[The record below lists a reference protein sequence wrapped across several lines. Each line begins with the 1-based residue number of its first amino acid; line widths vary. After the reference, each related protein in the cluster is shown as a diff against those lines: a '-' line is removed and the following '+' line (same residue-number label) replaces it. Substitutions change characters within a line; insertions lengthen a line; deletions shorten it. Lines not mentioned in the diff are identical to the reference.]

1 MTFDSVLVVD
11 SKDLAKDGVD
21 SKLNFNTLFQVPRQY
36 VAQAIQMS
44 RVFQDAIDS
53 KNLEFNF
60 EKALSIVQQHPEMAV
75 IGTVNQSIVKQDNQV
90 SAMVSDVMALLDTV
104 VGVALDKQSATYKK
118 FENTIEQGFTNLNE
132 QKDSKWIF
140 WSKESEHKTTYT
152 YNILFAVANQETG
165 SVMAAAPIGLTITV
179 DVDKEKVLWIT
190 TKDKHNYSVNV
201 KSITV
206 VEALKS

>member
-21 SKLNFNTLFQVPRQY
+21 SNLNFNTLFQVPKQY

-53 KNLEFNF
+53 KSLEFNF
-60 EKALSIVQQHPEMAV
+60 EKALSILHQHPEMAV

-90 SAMVSDVMALLDTV
+90 SVMVKDVMALLDTV
-104 VGVALDKQSATYKK
+104 VGVALDKQSETYKK

>member
-1 MTFDSVLVVD
+1 MTFDNILVVD
-11 SKDLAKDGVD
+11 SKALARD
-21 SKLNFNTLFQVPRQY
+21 SVGSDLNFNTLFQMPKQY
-36 VAQAIQMS
+36 IAQAIQMS
-44 RVFQDAIDS
+44 RVFQNAIDGD
-53 KNLEFNF
+53 NLEFNF
-60 EKALSIVQQHPEMAV
+60 DKALKLVNDHPEMAV

-90 SAMVSDVMALLDTV
+90 SAMVEDVMQLLDTV
-104 VGVALDKQSATYKK
+104 VGVVLDKETDTYKK
-118 FENTIEQGFTNLNE
+118 FQNTIEQGFTNLNE
-132 QKDSKWIF
+132 QKDGKWIF

-152 YNILFAVANQETG
+152 YNILFAVANKETG

-206 VEALKS
+206 VEALKG

>member
-21 SKLNFNTLFQVPRQY
+21 SNLNFNTLFQVPKQY

-53 KNLEFNF
+53 KSLEFNF
-60 EKALSIVQQHPEMAV
+60 EKALSILHQHPEMAV

-90 SAMVSDVMALLDTV
+90 SVMVKDVMALLDTV
-104 VGVALDKQSATYKK
+104 VGVALDKQSETYKK

-206 VEALKS
+206 VEALRS